1 MRSSPPLMDIRS
13 SKKDHL
19 SKENQEGMDTPQ
31 LDVEQN
37 GPLHAIQVSSGMSMD
52 DSLPEE

>member
-1 MRSSPPLMDIRS
+1 MDIGS

-19 SKENQEGMDTPQ
+19 SKENQEGMDAPQ
-31 LDVEQN
+31 LDIEQN
-37 GPLHAIQVSSGMSMD
+37 GPLHAIQASSVMSMD